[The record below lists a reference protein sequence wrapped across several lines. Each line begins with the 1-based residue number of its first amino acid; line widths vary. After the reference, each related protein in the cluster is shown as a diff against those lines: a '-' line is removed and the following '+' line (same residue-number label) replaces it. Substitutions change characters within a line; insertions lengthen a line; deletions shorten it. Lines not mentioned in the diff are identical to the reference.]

1 MTRVRGVGL
10 KTSANKRRDDARS
23 GIGPAACAMPV
34 DTPATQAPADA
45 IRRSLRLIGVALSLN
60 TVLFLL
66 FSFAT
71 GQWLLDSAGRLADSD
86 FVDVWAAGRLALDG
100 HAAAAWDWA
109 IHRDAEVAA
118 LGHDFPGNYGWHYP
132 PTFLFVAAALAT
144 LPYLAALLAWLAVT
158 LPLYLAA
165 VRAIMGERLGI
176 LVGCAFPA
184 VMWNMLVGQNGFLTA
199 ALIGFMLV
207 CLDTRPIVA
216 GVLLGLLTYKPQ
228 FGILFP
234 ILLAANGQW
243 LVFAVA
249 GATTVLLVAASAA
262 VFGVGAWI
270 AFFTWL
276 PATGEIILG
285 DGRAGLNKLQSLFG
299 LVRWLG
305 GGTTAAWIAQ
315 GLLIAA
321 CVVALVML
329 TRDRRVPNEV
339 KSAALATGALLAT
352 PYLYIYDFP
361 VLMIPLA
368 FLLRLGLR
376 EGFLPGE
383 LAAMAAAG
391 GLVLIFPLVPVP
403 TGFAA
408 AVIVAAII
416 GRRVVGERGV
426 RGLENAAFTPLRG
439 A

>member
-1 MTRVRGVGL
+1 
-10 KTSANKRRDDARS
+10 
-23 GIGPAACAMPV
+23 MPV
-34 DTPATQAPADA
+34 DTPATQHSPDA
-45 IRRSLRLIGVALSLN
+45 IRRSLRLIGIALSLN

-66 FSFAT
+66 VSLGT
-71 GQWLLDSAGRLADSD
+71 GQWLLDKAGRLADSD

-109 IHRDAEVAA
+109 IHRNAEVAA

-132 PTFLFVAAALAT
+132 PTYLFVAAALAT
-144 LPYLAALLAWLAVT
+144 LPYLVALLGWLAVT
-158 LPLYLAA
+158 LPLYVAA

-176 LVGCAFPA
+176 LIACAFPA
-184 VMWNMLVGQNGFLTA
+184 AMWNMLVGQNGFLTA
-199 ALIGFMLV
+199 ALIGFTLLA
-207 CLDTRPIVA
+207 LDTRPIVA

-234 ILLAANGQW
+234 VVLAANGQW
-243 LVFAVA
+243 LVIAA
-249 GATTVLLVAASAA
+249 ASATTVVLVAASAA
-262 VFGVGAWI
+262 VFGVAAWS

-276 PATGEIILG
+276 PATSEIILG

-299 LVRWLG
+299 VVRWLG
-305 GGTTAAWIAQ
+305 AGTTAAFIAQ

-321 CVVALVML
+321 CAIALVMI

-339 KSAALATGALLAT
+339 KSAAIATGALLAT
-352 PYLYIYDFP
+352 PYLYMYDFP

-383 LAAMAAAG
+383 LAAMATAG
-391 GLVLIFPLVPVP
+391 GLVLVFPLVPAP

-408 AVIVAAII
+408 AVIVAGLI
-416 GRRVVGERGV
+416 GRRVVAERGV
-426 RGLENAAFTPLRG
+426 RSLGNVAMTPLRR
-439 A
+439 AQ

>member
-1 MTRVRGVGL
+1 MG
-10 KTSANKRRDDARS
+10 RDDARS
-23 GIGPAACAMPV
+23 AIRPRAMLLFDPQPV
-34 DTPATQAPADA
+34 NHSDA
-45 IRRSLRLIGVALSLN
+45 IRRSLRLIGVALSVN

-66 FSFAT
+66 VSFLS
-71 GQWLLDSAGRLADSD
+71 GQWLIDSAGRLADSD

-144 LPYLAALLAWLAVT
+144 LPYLAALLGWLAVT
-158 LPLYLAA
+158 LPMYLAA
-165 VRAIMGERLGI
+165 IRAIMGERLGI
-176 LVGCAFPA
+176 LIACAFPA

-199 ALIGFMLV
+199 ALIGLALV
-207 CLDTRPIVA
+207 CLDTRPVVA

-234 ILLAANGQW
+234 VLLVANGQW
-243 LVFAVA
+243 RVIAAACATSAV
-249 GATTVLLVAASAA
+249 LVAASAA
-262 VFGVGAWI
+262 MFGVAAWT

-276 PATGEIILG
+276 PATSDIILG

-299 LVRWLG
+299 VLRWLG
-305 GGTTAAWIAQ
+305 AGTTAAFIAQ
-315 GLLIAA
+315 GLLIAVCA
-321 CVVALVML
+321 ATLAII

-339 KSAALATGALLAT
+339 KSAAIATAALLAT

-368 FLLRLGLR
+368 FLLRLGLCD
-376 EGFLPGE
+376 GFLAGE
-383 LAAMAAAG
+383 LAAMATAC
-391 GLVLIFPLVPVP
+391 GLVLVFPLVPVP

-408 AVIVAAII
+408 ALIVAAIV
-416 GRRVVGERGV
+416 GRRVVAERGV
-426 RGLENAAFTPLRG
+426 RLAPVAVRP
-439 A
+439 

>member
-1 MTRVRGVGL
+1 
-10 KTSANKRRDDARS
+10 
-23 GIGPAACAMPV
+23 MPV
-34 DTPATQAPADA
+34 DTPAMPHPADA
-45 IRRSLRLIGVALSLN
+45 IRRSLRLIGVALSVN
-60 TVLFLL
+60 TVLFLIVSL
-66 FSFAT
+66 VT

-86 FVDVWAAGRLALDG
+86 FVDVWAAGKLALDG
-100 HAAAAWDWA
+100 RAAAAWDWA
-109 IHRDAEVAA
+109 IHREAEVAA

-132 PTFLFVAAALAT
+132 PTYLFVAAALAT
-144 LPYLAALLAWLAVT
+144 LPYLAALLGWLAVT

-176 LVGCAFPA
+176 LIACAFPA

-199 ALIGFMLV
+199 ALIGFTLV
-207 CLDTRPIVA
+207 CLDTRPVVA

-234 ILLAANGQW
+234 IVLVANGQW
-243 LVFAVA
+243 LVIAAACATVA
-249 GATTVLLVAASAA
+249 ILVAASTA
-262 VFGVGAWI
+262 VFGLAAWS

-276 PATGEIILG
+276 PATSDIILG

-299 LVRWLG
+299 VVRWLG
-305 GGTTAAWIAQ
+305 ASTTAAFVAQ

-321 CVVALVML
+321 CAAALL
-329 TRDRRVPNEV
+329 TITRDRRIPNEV
-339 KSAALATGALLAT
+339 RSAAFATGALLAT

-376 EGFLPGE
+376 EGFRPGE
-383 LAAMAAAG
+383 LPAMATAA

-408 AVIVAAII
+408 ALIVAGLV
-416 GRRVVGERGV
+416 GRRVVAQREM
-426 RGLENAAFTPLRG
+426 RGLAAVAVRP
-439 A
+439 

>member
-1 MTRVRGVGL
+1 
-10 KTSANKRRDDARS
+10 
-23 GIGPAACAMPV
+23 MPV
-34 DTPATQAPADA
+34 DTPATQHSPDA
-45 IRRSLRLIGVALSLN
+45 IRRSLRLIGIALSLN

-66 FSFAT
+66 VSLGT
-71 GQWLLDSAGRLADSD
+71 GQWLLDKAGRLADSD

-132 PTFLFVAAALAT
+132 PTYLFVAAALAT
-144 LPYLAALLAWLAVT
+144 LPYLVALLGWLAVT
-158 LPLYLAA
+158 LPLYVAA

-176 LVGCAFPA
+176 LIACAFPA
-184 VMWNMLVGQNGFLTA
+184 AMWNMLVGQNGFLTA
-199 ALIGFMLV
+199 ALIGFTLLA
-207 CLDTRPIVA
+207 LDTRPIVA

-234 ILLAANGQW
+234 VVLAANGQW
-243 LVFAVA
+243 LVIAA
-249 GATTVLLVAASAA
+249 ASATTVVLVAASAA
-262 VFGVGAWI
+262 VFGVAAWS

-276 PATGEIILG
+276 PATSEIILG

-299 LVRWLG
+299 VVRWLG
-305 GGTTAAWIAQ
+305 AGTTAAFIAQ

-321 CVVALVML
+321 CAIALVMI

-339 KSAALATGALLAT
+339 KSAAIATGALLAT
-352 PYLYIYDFP
+352 PYLYMYDFP

-383 LAAMAAAG
+383 LAAMATAG
-391 GLVLIFPLVPVP
+391 GLVLVFPLVPAP

-408 AVIVAAII
+408 AVIVAGLI
-416 GRRVVGERGV
+416 GRRVVAERGV
-426 RGLENAAFTPLRG
+426 RSLGNVAMTPLRR
-439 A
+439 AQ

>member
-1 MTRVRGVGL
+1 
-10 KTSANKRRDDARS
+10 
-23 GIGPAACAMPV
+23 MPI
-34 DTPATQAPADA
+34 DTPATQNRADA
-45 IRRSLRLIGVALSLN
+45 IRRSLRLIGAALTLN
-60 TVLFLL
+60 GVLFLL
-66 FSFAT
+66 VSFAT

-86 FVDVWAAGRLALDG
+86 FVDVWAAGKLALDG
-100 HAAAAWDWA
+100 NAPAAWDWA
-109 IHRDAEVAA
+109 VHRDAEVAA

-132 PTFLFVAAALAT
+132 PTFLFVAAALAM
-144 LPYLAALLAWLAVT
+144 LPYLAASLAWLAVT
-158 LPLYLAA
+158 LPMYLAA
-165 VRAIMGERLGI
+165 GRAIMGERLGI
-176 LVGCAFPA
+176 LIAGAFPA

-199 ALIGFMLV
+199 ALIGFVLL

-216 GVLLGLLTYKPQ
+216 GILLGLLTYKPQ

-234 ILLAANGQW
+234 IVLAVNGQW
-243 LVFAVA
+243 LVIAVA
-249 GATTVLLVAASAA
+249 SATTALLVAASTA
-262 VFGVGAWI
+262 VFGLAAWA

-321 CVVALVML
+321 CAVALVML

-383 LAAMAAAG
+383 LAAMATAC

-416 GRRVVGERGV
+416 GRRVVAERGV
-426 RGLENAAFTPLRG
+426 HGIEGIAVTPLRG

>member
-1 MTRVRGVGL
+1 MPPF
-10 KTSANKRRDDARS
+10 DPQPARN
-23 GIGPAACAMPV
+23 
-34 DTPATQAPADA
+34 PADA
-45 IRRSLRLIGVALSLN
+45 TRRSLRLIGIALTLN
-60 TVLFLL
+60 AALFLL
-66 FSFAT
+66 GSFAT
-71 GQWLLDSAGRLADSD
+71 GQWLLDKAGRLADSD
-86 FVDVWAAGRLALDG
+86 FVDVWAAGKLALDDN
-100 HAAAAWDWA
+100 APAAWDWA

-132 PTFLFVAAALAT
+132 PTFLFAAMALAM

-158 LPLYLAA
+158 LPLYVAA

-176 LVGCAFPA
+176 LIACAFPA

-199 ALIGFMLV
+199 ALIGFMLLS
-207 CLDTRPIVA
+207 LDTRPVVA

-234 ILLAANGQW
+234 VVLAADGQW
-243 LVFAVA
+243 LVIAVA
-249 GATTVLLVAASAA
+249 AATTAGLVAASAA
-262 VFGVGAWI
+262 VFSLAAWS

-276 PATGEIILG
+276 PATSEIILG

-305 GGTTAAWIAQ
+305 GSSAAAWVAQ

-321 CVVALVML
+321 CAAVLVML
-329 TRDRRVPNEV
+329 TRDRRVAREV

-383 LAAMAAAG
+383 LAAMAAACS
-391 GLVLIFPLVPVP
+391 LVLVFPLVPVP

-408 AVIVAAII
+408 ALIVAGLI
-416 GRRVVGERGV
+416 GRRVVAERGV
-426 RGLENAAFTPLRG
+426 HGLAAVAVR

>member
-1 MTRVRGVGL
+1 
-10 KTSANKRRDDARS
+10 
-23 GIGPAACAMPV
+23 MPV

-132 PTFLFVAAALAT
+132 PTYLFVAAALAT
-144 LPYLAALLAWLAVT
+144 LPYLAALLGWLAIT
-158 LPLYLAA
+158 LPMYVAA
-165 VRAIMGERLGI
+165 VRAIMGERLGV
-176 LVGCAFPA
+176 LLAFAFPA

-199 ALIGFMLV
+199 ALIGFTLLA
-207 CLDTRPIVA
+207 LDTRPIVA

-234 ILLAANGQW
+234 FLLAANGQW
-243 LVFAVA
+243 LVIAAASATAAV
-249 GATTVLLVAASAA
+249 LVAASAA
-262 VFGVGAWI
+262 VFGLAAWS

-276 PATGEIILG
+276 PATSEIILG

-305 GGTTAAWIAQ
+305 AGTTAAWIAQ
-315 GLLIAA
+315 GLLIATCA
-321 CVVALVML
+321 VALVMI
-329 TRDRRVPNEV
+329 TRDRRTPNEV

-376 EGFLPGE
+376 DGFLSGE
-383 LAAMAAAG
+383 LAAMAVACG
-391 GLVLIFPLVPVP
+391 FVLIFPVVPVP

-416 GRRVVGERGV
+416 GRRVAV
-426 RGLENAAFTPLRG
+426 ENWPRRFANVAVTPLRG

>member
-1 MTRVRGVGL
+1 MPPID
-10 KTSANKRRDDARS
+10 SHQPSNSPDA
-23 GIGPAACAMPV
+23 
-34 DTPATQAPADA
+34 T
-45 IRRSLRLIGVALSLN
+45 RRSLRLIGVALSLN
-60 TVLFLL
+60 AVLFLL
-66 FSFAT
+66 VSLAT
-71 GQWLLDSAGRLADSD
+71 GQWLLDKAGRLADSD

-100 HAAAAWDWA
+100 QAAAAWDWA

-132 PTFLFVAAALAT
+132 PPYLFVAAALAM
-144 LPYLAALLAWLAVT
+144 LPYLVALLGWLAVT
-158 LPLYLAA
+158 LPLYVAA

-176 LVGCAFPA
+176 LLACAFPA

-199 ALIGFMLV
+199 ALIGFIVLS
-207 CLDTRPIVA
+207 LDTRPIVA

-234 ILLAANGQW
+234 FLLAANGQW
-243 LVFAVA
+243 LVVAVA
-249 GATTVLLVAASAA
+249 TATTALLVAASAA
-262 VFGVGAWI
+262 VFGLAAWV

-299 LVRWLG
+299 LMRWLG
-305 GGTTAAWIAQ
+305 AGTTAAWIAQ

-321 CVVALVML
+321 CAAALVML
-329 TRDRRVPNEV
+329 TRDRRAPNEV
-339 KSAALATGALLAT
+339 KSAALATGVLLAT

-376 EGFLPGE
+376 QGFLSGE
-383 LAAMAAAG
+383 LAAMAAAC
-391 GLVLIFPLVPVP
+391 GLVLIFPVVPAP

-416 GRRVVGERGV
+416 GRRVAAERGV
-426 RGLENAAFTPLRG
+426 RGLAAIAVTPWRG

>member
-1 MTRVRGVGL
+1 MLPIDTHYL
-10 KTSANKRRDDARS
+10 SNPDA
-23 GIGPAACAMPV
+23 V
-34 DTPATQAPADA
+34 
-45 IRRSLRLIGVALSLN
+45 RRSLRLIGVALALN

-66 FSFAT
+66 VSLAT
-71 GQWLLDSAGRLADSD
+71 GQWLLDKAGRLADSD
-86 FVDVWAAGRLALDG
+86 FVDVWAAGKLALDG

-109 IHRDAEVAA
+109 IHRDAEVAV

-132 PTFLFVAAALAT
+132 PTYLFVAAALPT
-144 LPYLAALLAWLAVT
+144 LPYLVALLGWLALT
-158 LPLYLAA
+158 LPMYLAA
-165 VRAIMGERLGI
+165 VRAIMGAHLGI
-176 LVGCAFPA
+176 LIACAFPA

-199 ALIGFMLV
+199 ALIGFMLLT
-207 CLDTRPIVA
+207 LDTRPIVA

-234 ILLAANGQW
+234 LVLAANGQW
-243 LVFAVA
+243 LVIAA
-249 GATTVLLVAASAA
+249 ASATAAILVAASAA
-262 VFGVGAWI
+262 VFGLAAWS

-276 PATGEIILG
+276 PATSEIILG

-299 LVRWLG
+299 VLRWLG
-305 GGTTAAWIAQ
+305 AGTTTAFIAQ

-321 CVVALVML
+321 CALALVMI

-352 PYLYIYDFP
+352 PYLYMYDFP

-383 LAAMAAAG
+383 LAAMVAAC
-391 GLVLIFPLVPVP
+391 GLVLVFPVVPVP
-403 TGFAA
+403 TGFVAT
-408 AVIVAAII
+408 VIVAAII
-416 GRRVVGERGV
+416 GRRVIAECGV
-426 RGLENAAFTPLRG
+426 RGIATVAVQP
-439 A
+439 

>member
-1 MTRVRGVGL
+1 MLLSDTH
-10 KTSANKRRDDARS
+10 
-23 GIGPAACAMPV
+23 PV
-34 DTPATQAPADA
+34 NPADA

-60 TVLFLL
+60 TVLFLVVSL
-66 FSFAT
+66 AT
-71 GQWLLDSAGRLADSD
+71 GQWLVDSAGRLADSD

-100 HAAAAWDWA
+100 HAPAAWDWA

-132 PTFLFVAAALAT
+132 PTYLFVAAALAT
-144 LPYLAALLAWLAVT
+144 LPYLAALLGWLAVT
-158 LPLYLAA
+158 LPIYVAA
-165 VRAIMGERLGI
+165 VRTIMGERLGV
-176 LVGCAFPA
+176 LVACAFPA

-199 ALIGFMLV
+199 ALIGFTIV

-216 GVLLGLLTYKPQ
+216 GVLLGLMTYKPQ

-234 ILLAANGQW
+234 FLLAANGQW
-243 LVFAVA
+243 VVIAAATATAAVLIA
-249 GATTVLLVAASAA
+249 ASTAAFGVAA
-262 VFGVGAWI
+262 WN

-276 PATGEIILG
+276 PATSEIILG

-305 GGTTAAWIAQ
+305 GGTTAAFIAQ

-321 CVVALVML
+321 CAVALAL
-329 TRDRRVPNEV
+329 ITKDRRVPNEV
-339 KSAALATGALLAT
+339 KSAAIATGALLAT
-352 PYLYIYDFP
+352 PYLYMYDFP

-383 LAAMAAAG
+383 LAAMAAAS
-391 GLVLIFPLVPVP
+391 GLVLIFPLVPAP

-408 AVIVAAII
+408 ALIVAAII
-416 GRRVVGERGV
+416 ARRIAAERRVP
-426 RGLENAAFTPLRG
+426 GLAAVAVPPLRE

>member
-1 MTRVRGVGL
+1 
-10 KTSANKRRDDARS
+10 
-23 GIGPAACAMPV
+23 MPV
-34 DTPATQAPADA
+34 DPPATQHPADA
-45 IRRSLRLIGVALSLN
+45 IRRSLRLIAVALSLN

-66 FSFAT
+66 VSLAT
-71 GQWLLDSAGRLADSD
+71 GQWLLDKAGRLADSD

-109 IHRDAEVAA
+109 IHRDAEVAV

-132 PTFLFVAAALAT
+132 PTYLFVAAALAT
-144 LPYLAALLAWLAVT
+144 LPYLAALLGWLAVT
-158 LPLYLAA
+158 LPLYVAA
-165 VRAIMGERLGI
+165 VRAVMGERLGVLI
-176 LVGCAFPA
+176 ACAFPA
-184 VMWNMLVGQNGFLTA
+184 VMWNILVGQNGFLTA
-199 ALIGFMLV
+199 ALIGFMLLT
-207 CLDTRPIVA
+207 LDTRPIVA

-234 ILLAANGQW
+234 FLLAANGQW
-243 LVFAVA
+243 RVIAAAGVTAAV
-249 GATTVLLVAASAA
+249 LVAASAA
-262 VFGVGAWI
+262 VFGVAAWS

-276 PATGEIILG
+276 PATSDIILG

-299 LVRWLG
+299 VLRWLG
-305 GGTTAAWIAQ
+305 AGTTAAFVAQ

-321 CVVALVML
+321 CAVALVML
-329 TRDRRVPNEV
+329 TRDRRAPNEV
-339 KSAALATGALLAT
+339 KSAAVATGALLAT

-383 LAAMAAAG
+383 LAAMAAAS
-391 GLVLIFPLVPVP
+391 GLVLVFPVVPVP

-408 AVIVAAII
+408 AAIVAAII
-416 GRRVVGERGV
+416 GRRVAAERGV
-426 RGLENAAFTPLRG
+426 RGLAAVAARP
-439 A
+439 

>member
-1 MTRVRGVGL
+1 M
-10 KTSANKRRDDARS
+10 S
-23 GIGPAACAMPV
+23 V
-34 DTPATQAPADA
+34 DTLATQAPADA
-45 IRRSLRLIGVALSLN
+45 IRRSLRLIGAALTLN
-60 TVLFLL
+60 AVLFLL
-66 FSFAT
+66 VSFAT
-71 GQWLLDSAGRLADSD
+71 GQWLFDSAGGLADSD
-86 FVDVWAAGRLALDG
+86 FVDVWAAGKLALDG

-132 PTFLFVAAALAT
+132 PTFLFAAVALAT
-144 LPYLAALLAWLAVT
+144 LPYLAALLGWLAVT

-165 VRAIMGERLGI
+165 VRTIMGERPGI
-176 LVGCAFPA
+176 LIACAFPA

-216 GVLLGLLTYKPQ
+216 GILLGLLTYKPQ

-234 ILLAANGQW
+234 FLLAANGQW

-262 VFGVGAWI
+262 VFGVGAWA

-329 TRDRRVPNEV
+329 TRDRRAPNEV

-416 GRRVVGERGV
+416 GRRVVAERGV
-426 RGLENAAFTPLRG
+426 RGIAAVAVAPYRG

>member
-1 MTRVRGVGL
+1 MPSTDTHQPT
-10 KTSANKRRDDARS
+10 TSADA
-23 GIGPAACAMPV
+23 
-34 DTPATQAPADA
+34 T
-45 IRRSLRLIGVALSLN
+45 RRSLRLIGVALSLN

-66 FSFAT
+66 ISLAT
-71 GQWLLDSAGRLADSD
+71 GQWLLDKAGQLADSD

-109 IHRDAEVAA
+109 IHREAEVAA

-132 PTFLFVAAALAT
+132 PTYLFVAAALAT
-144 LPYLAALLAWLAVT
+144 LPYLVALLGWLAVT
-158 LPLYLAA
+158 LPLYVGA
-165 VRAIMGERLGI
+165 VRAVMGERLGI
-176 LVGCAFPA
+176 LIACAFPA
-184 VMWNMLVGQNGFLTA
+184 AMWNMLVGQNGFLTA
-199 ALIGFMLV
+199 ALIGFTLITV
-207 CLDTRPIVA
+207 ETRPIVA

-234 ILLAANGQW
+234 IVLVTNGQW
-243 LVFAVA
+243 RVIAAASATAVVLV
-249 GATTVLLVAASAA
+249 LASAA
-262 VFGVGAWI
+262 VFGVAAWS

-276 PATGEIILG
+276 PATSEIILG

-299 LVRWLG
+299 VLRWLG
-305 GGTTAAWIAQ
+305 AGTTAAFMAQ
-315 GLLIAA
+315 ALLIAA
-321 CVVALVML
+321 CAVAVVMI
-329 TRDRRVPNEV
+329 TKDRRIPSEV

-391 GLVLIFPLVPVP
+391 GLVLVFPVVPVP

-408 AVIVAAII
+408 AVIVAALI
-416 GRRVVGERGV
+416 GRRVAAERGV
-426 RGLENAAFTPLRG
+426 RSLAAIAVPPLRG

>member
-1 MTRVRGVGL
+1 MPIDTDQS
-10 KTSANKRRDDARS
+10 TN
-23 GIGPAACAMPV
+23 PAA
-34 DTPATQAPADA
+34 A
-45 IRRSLRLIGVALSLN
+45 IRRSLHLIGVALALN

-66 FSFAT
+66 VSLAT
-71 GQWLLDSAGRLADSD
+71 GQWLLDKAGRLADSD

-100 HAAAAWDWA
+100 HAAAAWDWTV
-109 IHRDAEVAA
+109 HRDAEVAV

-132 PTFLFVAAALAT
+132 PTYLFVAAALAT
-144 LPYLAALLAWLAVT
+144 LPYLVALLGWLALT
-158 LPLYLAA
+158 LPMYLAA

-176 LVGCAFPA
+176 LIACAFPA
-184 VMWNMLVGQNGFLTA
+184 AMWNMLVGQNGFLTA
-199 ALIGFMLV
+199 ALIGFILLT
-207 CLDTRPIVA
+207 LDTRPIVA

-234 ILLAANGQW
+234 IVLAASGQW
-243 LVFAVA
+243 LVIAA
-249 GATTVLLVAASAA
+249 ATATAAILVAASAA
-262 VFGVGAWI
+262 VFGLAAWS

-276 PATGEIILG
+276 PATSEIILG

-299 LVRWLG
+299 VARWLG
-305 GGTTAAWIAQ
+305 AGTTTAFIAQ

-321 CVVALVML
+321 CAVALVMI

-352 PYLYIYDFP
+352 PYLYMYDFP

-376 EGFLPGE
+376 EGFLAGE
-383 LAAMAAAG
+383 IAAMAAAC
-391 GLVLIFPLVPVP
+391 GLVLVFPVVPVP
-403 TGFAA
+403 TGFVAT
-408 AVIVAAII
+408 VIVAAII
-416 GRRVVGERGV
+416 GRRVVVACGV
-426 RGLENAAFTPLRG
+426 HDIAAVAVPPLRG

>member
-1 MTRVRGVGL
+1 
-10 KTSANKRRDDARS
+10 
-23 GIGPAACAMPV
+23 
-34 DTPATQAPADA
+34 
-45 IRRSLRLIGVALSLN
+45 
-60 TVLFLL
+60 
-66 FSFAT
+66 
-71 GQWLLDSAGRLADSD
+71 
-86 FVDVWAAGRLALDG
+86 
-100 HAAAAWDWA
+100 
-109 IHRDAEVAA
+109 
-118 LGHDFPGNYGWHYP
+118 
-132 PTFLFVAAALAT
+132 
-144 LPYLAALLAWLAVT
+144 
-158 LPLYLAA
+158 
-165 VRAIMGERLGI
+165 
-176 LVGCAFPA
+176 

-199 ALIGFMLV
+199 ALIGFMLLY
-207 CLDTRPIVA
+207 LDTRPIVA

-234 ILLAANGQW
+234 IVLAANGQL
-243 LVFAVA
+243 LVIAVA
-249 GATTVLLVAASAA
+249 SATTVLLVAASTA
-262 VFGVGAWI
+262 VFGVGAWV

-315 GLLIAA
+315 GLLIATCA
-321 CVVALVML
+321 VALVMV
-329 TRDRRVPNEV
+329 TKDRRVPNEV

-383 LAAMAAAG
+383 LAAMATAC

-408 AVIVAAII
+408 TAIVAAII
-416 GRRVVGERGV
+416 GRRVLAKCWPRSLEGV
-426 RGLENAAFTPLRG
+426 AVTPLRG

>member
-1 MTRVRGVGL
+1 MPPIDTRQP
-10 KTSANKRRDDARS
+10 TN
-23 GIGPAACAMPV
+23 
-34 DTPATQAPADA
+34 PADA

-66 FSFAT
+66 VSLAT
-71 GQWLLDSAGRLADSD
+71 GQWLLDKAGRLADSD

-109 IHRDAEVAA
+109 IHREAEVAA

-132 PTFLFVAAALAT
+132 PTYLFVAAALAT
-144 LPYLAALLAWLAVT
+144 LPYLVALLGWLAVT
-158 LPLYLAA
+158 LPLYVAA
-165 VRAIMGERLGI
+165 VRAVMGERLGVLI
-176 LVGCAFPA
+176 ACAFPA

-199 ALIGFMLV
+199 ALIGFTLV
-207 CLDTRPIVA
+207 ALDARPIVA

-234 ILLAANGQW
+234 IVLAANGQW
-243 LVFAVA
+243 LVIAAASATAAV
-249 GATTVLLVAASAA
+249 LVAASAA
-262 VFGVGAWI
+262 VFGIAAWS

-276 PATGEIILG
+276 PATSEIILG

-299 LVRWLG
+299 VLRWLG
-305 GGTTAAWIAQ
+305 AGTTAAFIAQ

-321 CVVALVML
+321 CAVALVMI
-329 TRDRRVPNEV
+329 TRDRRVPSEV

-352 PYLYIYDFP
+352 PYLYMYDFP

-376 EGFLPGE
+376 DGFLPGE
-383 LAAMAAAG
+383 LAAMAAAC
-391 GLVLIFPLVPVP
+391 GLVLVFPVVPVP
-403 TGFAA
+403 DRLCGGGHRGGNHRPA
-408 AVIVAAII
+408 
-416 GRRVVGERGV
+416 RRGGAWGARASQ
-426 RGLENAAFTPLRG
+426 RLRCRC
-439 A
+439 AEL

>member
-1 MTRVRGVGL
+1 
-10 KTSANKRRDDARS
+10 
-23 GIGPAACAMPV
+23 MPI
-34 DTPATQAPADA
+34 DTHQPSNSPDA

-66 FSFAT
+66 ISLAT
-71 GQWLLDSAGRLADSD
+71 GQWLLDKAGRLADSD
-86 FVDVWAAGRLALDG
+86 FVDVWAAGKLALDD
-100 HAAAAWDWA
+100 HAAAAWDWT

-132 PTFLFVAAALAT
+132 PTYLFVAAALAT
-144 LPYLAALLAWLAVT
+144 LPYLVALLGWLAVT
-158 LPLYLAA
+158 LPLYVAA
-165 VRAIMGERLGI
+165 VRAIVGERLGI
-176 LVGCAFPA
+176 LIACAFPA

-199 ALIGFMLV
+199 ALIGFILLT
-207 CLDTRPIVA
+207 LDTRPIVA

-234 ILLAANGQW
+234 IVLAANGQW
-243 LVFAVA
+243 LVIAAASVTTAV
-249 GATTVLLVAASAA
+249 LVAASAA
-262 VFGVGAWI
+262 VFGVAAWS

-276 PATGEIILG
+276 PATSEIILG

-299 LVRWLG
+299 VLRWLG
-305 GGTTAAWIAQ
+305 AGTTAAFIAQ

-321 CVVALVML
+321 CAAALVVI
-329 TRDRRVPNEV
+329 TRDRRIQNEV

-352 PYLYIYDFP
+352 PYLYMYDFP

-368 FLLRLGLR
+368 FLLRLGLK

-383 LAAMAAAG
+383 LAAMAAAC
-391 GLVLIFPLVPVP
+391 GLVLVFPVVPVP

-408 AVIVAAII
+408 ALIVAAVI
-416 GRRVVGERGV
+416 GWRVAAEGGVGGIAGIVASR
-426 RGLENAAFTPLRG
+426 LRG

>member
-1 MTRVRGVGL
+1 MLLSDTH
-10 KTSANKRRDDARS
+10 
-23 GIGPAACAMPV
+23 PV
-34 DTPATQAPADA
+34 NPADA

-60 TVLFLL
+60 TVLFLVVSL
-66 FSFAT
+66 AT
-71 GQWLLDSAGRLADSD
+71 GQWLVDSAGRLADSD

-100 HAAAAWDWA
+100 HAPAAWDWA

-132 PTFLFVAAALAT
+132 PTYLFVAAALAT
-144 LPYLAALLAWLAVT
+144 LPYLAALLGWLAVT
-158 LPLYLAA
+158 LPIYVAA
-165 VRAIMGERLGI
+165 VRTIMGERLGV
-176 LVGCAFPA
+176 LVACAFPA

-199 ALIGFMLV
+199 ALIGFTIV

-216 GVLLGLLTYKPQ
+216 GVLLGLMTYKPQ

-234 ILLAANGQW
+234 FLLAANGQW
-243 LVFAVA
+243 VVIAAATATAAVLIA
-249 GATTVLLVAASAA
+249 ASTAAFGVAA
-262 VFGVGAWI
+262 WN

-276 PATGEIILG
+276 PATSEIILG

-305 GGTTAAWIAQ
+305 GGTTAAFIAQ

-321 CVVALVML
+321 CAVALAL
-329 TRDRRVPNEV
+329 ITKDRRVPNEV
-339 KSAALATGALLAT
+339 KSAAIATGALLAT
-352 PYLYIYDFP
+352 PYLYMYDFP

-376 EGFLPGE
+376 DGFLPGD
-383 LAAMAAAG
+383 LAAMAAAC

-408 AVIVAAII
+408 ALIVAAII
-416 GRRVVGERGV
+416 GRRVAAERWV
-426 RGLENAAFTPLRG
+426 RGIAGIAVPPLRG
-439 A
+439 V

>member
-1 MTRVRGVGL
+1 
-10 KTSANKRRDDARS
+10 
-23 GIGPAACAMPV
+23 MPV
-34 DTPATQAPADA
+34 DTPATQNPADA
-45 IRRSLRLIGVALSLN
+45 TRRSLPLIGTVLTLN
-60 TVLFLL
+60 GALFLL
-66 FSFAT
+66 VSFAT

-100 HAAAAWDWA
+100 NAAAAWDWA

-132 PTFLFVAAALAT
+132 PTFLFVAAALAA

-165 VRAIMGERLGI
+165 VRAIIGERLGI
-176 LVGCAFPA
+176 LIACAFPA

-234 ILLAANGQW
+234 IVLAANGQW
-243 LVFAVA
+243 LVIAVA
-249 GATTVLLVAASAA
+249 SATTVLLVAASTA
-262 VFGVGAWI
+262 VFGLAAWA

-321 CVVALVML
+321 CAVALVML
-329 TRDRRVPNEV
+329 ARDRRVPNEV

-416 GRRVVGERGV
+416 GRRVVAECWPRSLEGV
-426 RGLENAAFTPLRG
+426 AVTPLRG
-439 A
+439 T

>member
-1 MTRVRGVGL
+1 
-10 KTSANKRRDDARS
+10 
-23 GIGPAACAMPV
+23 MPPI
-34 DTPATQAPADA
+34 DTHPPSNPADA
-45 IRRSLRLIGVALSLN
+45 VRHSLRLIGVALSLN

-66 FSFAT
+66 VSLAT
-71 GQWLLDSAGRLADSD
+71 GQWLLDKAGRLGDSD

-100 HAAAAWDWA
+100 QAAAAWDWA
-109 IHRDAEVAA
+109 IHREAEVAA

-132 PTFLFVAAALAT
+132 PTYLFVAAALAM
-144 LPYLAALLAWLAVT
+144 LPYLVALLGWLAVT
-158 LPLYLAA
+158 LPMYVAA
-165 VRAIMGERLGI
+165 VRVIMGERLGI
-176 LVGCAFPA
+176 LIACAFPA

-199 ALIGFMLV
+199 ALIGFILLT
-207 CLDTRPIVA
+207 LDTRPIVA

-234 ILLAANGQW
+234 IVLVANGQW
-243 LVFAVA
+243 LVIAAASVTAAV
-249 GATTVLLVAASAA
+249 LVVASAA
-262 VFGVGAWI
+262 VFGVAAWS

-276 PATGEIILG
+276 PATSEIILG

-299 LVRWLG
+299 VVRWLG
-305 GGTTAAWIAQ
+305 GSSTAAFIAQ
-315 GLLIAA
+315 GLLIAVCA
-321 CVVALVML
+321 VALAVI
-329 TRDRRVPNEV
+329 TRDRRVPGEL
-339 KSAALATGALLAT
+339 KSAAMATGALLAT
-352 PYLYIYDFP
+352 PYLYMYDFP

-383 LAAMAAAG
+383 LAAMAAAC
-391 GLVLIFPLVPVP
+391 GLVLVFPLVPVP

-416 GRRVVGERGV
+416 GRRVLAERGV
-426 RGLENAAFTPLRG
+426 RGFAAVMVPPLRG

>member
-1 MTRVRGVGL
+1 
-10 KTSANKRRDDARS
+10 
-23 GIGPAACAMPV
+23 MPV
-34 DTPATQAPADA
+34 DTLATQAPADA
-45 IRRSLRLIGVALSLN
+45 IRRSLRLIGVALSFN

-100 HAAAAWDWA
+100 NAPAAWDWA

-132 PTFLFVAAALAT
+132 PTFLFAAVALAT
-144 LPYLAALLAWLAVT
+144 LPYLAALLGWLAVT
-158 LPLYLAA
+158 PPLYLAA
-165 VRAIMGERLGI
+165 VRAIIGERLGI

-234 ILLAANGQW
+234 IVLAANGQW

-249 GATTVLLVAASAA
+249 GATTALLVAASAA

-285 DGRAGLNKLQSLFG
+285 DGRAGPQQAPEP
-299 LVRWLG
+299 VRPG
-305 GGTTAAWIAQ
+305 
-315 GLLIAA
+315 
-321 CVVALVML
+321 
-329 TRDRRVPNEV
+329 
-339 KSAALATGALLAT
+339 ALARRRHDGRLDRAGA
-352 PYLYIYDFP
+352 PD
-361 VLMIPLA
+361 
-368 FLLRLGLR
+368 
-376 EGFLPGE
+376 
-383 LAAMAAAG
+383 
-391 GLVLIFPLVPVP
+391 
-403 TGFAA
+403 
-408 AVIVAAII
+408 
-416 GRRVVGERGV
+416 RGV
-426 RGLENAAFTPLRG
+426 RRRTGDAHERPPRPERG
-439 A
+439 QIGQRSRPGRCSRRPISTSTIFPC

>member
-1 MTRVRGVGL
+1 M
-10 KTSANKRRDDARS
+10 
-23 GIGPAACAMPV
+23 PA
-34 DTPATQAPADA
+34 DTLATQHPADA
-45 IRRSLRLIGVALSLN
+45 IRRSLRLIGAALTLN

-66 FSFAT
+66 VSFAT
-71 GQWLLDSAGRLADSD
+71 GQWLIDSAGGLADSD

-144 LPYLAALLAWLAVT
+144 LPYLAALLGWLAVT

-176 LVGCAFPA
+176 LIACAFPA

-199 ALIGFMLV
+199 ALIGFTLV
-207 CLDTRPIVA
+207 CLDTRPVVA

-234 ILLAANGQW
+234 ILLVANGQW
-243 LVFAVA
+243 RVI
-249 GATTVLLVAASAA
+249 VAASATTA
-262 VFGVGAWI
+262 VLVAVSAAAFGAAAWT

-299 LVRWLG
+299 VARWLG
-305 GGTTAAWIAQ
+305 AGTTTAFIAQ

-321 CVVALVML
+321 CAVALVII
-329 TRDRRVPNEV
+329 TRDRRVPHEV
-339 KSAALATGALLAT
+339 RSAAIATGALLAT

-376 EGFLPGE
+376 DGFLAGE
-383 LAAMAAAG
+383 LAAMAVAS
-391 GLVLIFPLVPVP
+391 GLVLIFPLMPVP

-408 AVIVAAII
+408 ALIVAAII
-416 GRRVVGERGV
+416 GRRVAAERGV
-426 RGLENAAFTPLRG
+426 HGFAAVAARS
-439 A
+439 